1 MNGVA
6 VAQMEP
12 LAREATSLLK
22 ALAHPARL
30 MICCQL
36 MDGEMSVG
44 TLESTLGIR
53 QPGLSR
59 ELARLRD
66 DGLLATRRESRAVF
80 YRLDDDRVRHLI
92 QALCGVML
100 DDAAEG
106 RLDAGENRAPE
117 ISGAASVSTNDDFS
131 RATGA
136 GVFARVGPAAGGKNS

>member
-1 MNGVA
+1 MSGMA
-6 VAQMEP
+6 VQQLEP

-44 TLESTLGIR
+44 TLETTLGIR

-66 DGLLATRRESRAVF
+66 EGLLATRRESRAVF
-80 YRLDDDRVRHLI
+80 YRLDDDRARHLI

-100 DDAAEG
+100 EDAAA
-106 RLDAGENRAPE
+106 RRIDASENRVPE
-117 ISGAASVSTNDDFS
+117 SSGGASVSTDDDFS
-131 RATGA
+131 RPTGA
-136 GVFARVGPAAGGKNS
+136 GVFARVGPAAGGKDS